1 MDGWVVRQVG
11 PEGSGSGISGSGP
24 DVYNKSRGGGRVK
37 ECQDLGV
44 VMEVEMLGQ
53 SSFGLRVT
61 AEPWRLSF

>member
-53 SSFGLRVT
+53 SSFGL
-61 AEPWRLSF
+61 